1 MNIHLSQ
8 PEVNLKLLQER
19 PQTTMTLTNLGKKI
33 QIRPSSNIVM
43 KKPAS
48 AVKFAMNKSVD
59 EKIGR
64 PQSPN
69 AVTTTLK

>member
-1 MNIHLSQ
+1 
-8 PEVNLKLLQER
+8 
-19 PQTTMTLTNLGKKI
+19 MTLNNQGKKI

-43 KKPAS
+43 KKPTS

-59 EKIGR
+59 EKLGR